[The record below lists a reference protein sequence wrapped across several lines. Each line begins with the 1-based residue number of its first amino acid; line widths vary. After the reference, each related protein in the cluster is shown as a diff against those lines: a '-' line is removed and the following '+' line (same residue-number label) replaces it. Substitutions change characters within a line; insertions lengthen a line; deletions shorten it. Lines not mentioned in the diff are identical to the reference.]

1 MINISIQIKKD
12 NILPY
17 DINAAKHI
25 ITKNFGV
32 DDQNIKYDI
41 IERKNKF
48 GNNIIEQEKNVGI
61 KNSDVKNSGIK
72 NSGIKKFS
80 GGLINKFLDM
90 FRNSVDNN
98 PVDEILKRDDLN
110 FDEDII
116 YFYFNIEENEIIE
129 QNLFD
134 IIDKTKKQLE
144 GILGIKR
151 GSYRINI
158 SGIF

>member
-32 DDQNIKYDI
+32 DEPNIKYDI

-48 GNNIIEQEKNVGI
+48 GNNIIEQEKIEQEKKVGI
-61 KNSDVKNSGIK
+61 KNSGV
-72 NSGIKKFS
+72 KKFS

-98 PVDEILKRDDLN
+98 PVNEILKCDDLN

>member
-116 YFYFNIEENEIIE
+116 YFYFNTEDDIIE